1 VGAVKTLEAGGSSVL
16 ITRQEARIRPVP
28 FSEIVDPKTGRTRV
42 RGVDVESDSYRNAL
56 ALQER
61 VFQSDLDD
69 ARILASLAAAAK
81 LSPEAA
87 KQRYAP
93 L

>member
-1 VGAVKTLEAGGSSVL
+1 L
-16 ITRQEARIRPVP
+16 ITRQAGSIQPVP
-28 FSEIVDPKTGRTRV
+28 FAEIVDPKTGRARV
-42 RGVDVESDSYRNAL
+42 RGVDVASDSYRNAL

-61 VFQSDLDD
+61 IFQSDLDD
-69 ARILASLAAAAK
+69 ARTLAAIAAAAK

-87 KQRYAP
+87 QQRYAP

>member
-1 VGAVKTLEAGGSSVL
+1 
-16 ITRQEARIRPVP
+16 
-28 FSEIVDPKTGRTRV
+28 VDI
-42 RGVDVESDSYRNAL
+42 ESDSYRNAL
-56 ALQER
+56 ALQDR
-61 VFQSDLDD
+61 IFQADLDD
-69 ARILASLAAAAK
+69 ARTLAAIAAAAK

>member
-1 VGAVKTLEAGGSSVL
+1 ML
-16 ITRQEARIRPVP
+16 ITRQEACIVPVP
-28 FSEIVDPKTGRTRV
+28 FAEIVDPKTGRARV

-61 VFQSDLDD
+61 IFPPISTIPE
-69 ARILASLAAAAK
+69 RLAAIAAAAK
-81 LSPEAA
+81 LAPEAA

>member
-1 VGAVKTLEAGGSSVL
+1 L
-16 ITRQEARIRPVP
+16 ITRQGGRIQPVP
-28 FSEIVDPKTGRTRV
+28 FAEIVDPKTGKARV
-42 RGVDVESDSYRNAL
+42 RGVDVETDSYRNAL

-61 VFQSDLDD
+61 IFASDLDD
-69 ARILASLAAAAK
+69 AGRLAAIAAAAK

-87 KQRYAP
+87 RRRYAP

>member
-1 VGAVKTLEAGGSSVL
+1 MYSGVSSVL

-28 FSEIVDPKTGRTRV
+28 FAEIVDPKTGRARV

-61 VFQSDLDD
+61 VFAVDLEDP
-69 ARILASLAAAAK
+69 ARLAAIAAAAK
-81 LSPEAA
+81 LTPEAA
-87 KQRYAP
+87 RTRYSP

>member
-1 VGAVKTLEAGGSSVL
+1 
-16 ITRQEARIRPVP
+16 
-28 FSEIVDPKTGRTRV
+28 V

-61 VFQSDLDD
+61 IFPADLEDPV
-69 ARILASLAAAAK
+69 RLAAIAAAAK
-81 LSPEAA
+81 LAPEAA